1 MLIRRQIFKNTLKD
15 SLSQSEEKYILKLI
29 KDMKI
34 KMFGRIKAVH
44 LTEKTQKE
52 TIIAFQ
58 TLK

>member
-29 KDMKI
+29 KYMKI

-52 TIIAFQ
+52 NIIAF
-58 TLK
+58 